1 MRTTLASLCV
11 LGLVTGCERRGDQDV
26 AAQRDRSSA
35 DTAVVTGAVAD
46 TSADA
51 KLQWGPA
58 PPGLPAGAKGAIVAG
73 DPSKAEP
80 FTVRLDMPDGYEIR
94 PHTHPTSERLRT
106 IEGTVMM
113 GRGKQWD
120 NGKLKTHAKGAE
132 MSLGA
137 QEAHFLRAQGR
148 TIVEVQSTGPFQIT
162 YVNSADDPR
171 KAPIQ

>member
-11 LGLVTGCERRGDQDV
+11 LGLVIGCERRADQDAAADLGRPSLDSAV
-26 AAQRDRSSA
+26 AS
-35 DTAVVTGAVAD
+35 GAMAD

-51 KLQWGPA
+51 QLQWGPA
-58 PPGLPAGAKGAIVAG
+58 PPDFPRVPRA
-73 DPSKAEP
+73 PSSPVTQVRPGP

-120 NGKLKTHAKGAE
+120 NGKLKAHAKGEE

-137 QEAHFLRAQGR
+137 QEAHFVRAQGR
-148 TIVEVQSTGPFQIT
+148 TILEVESSGPFQIT
-162 YVNSADDPR
+162 YVNTADDPR
-171 KAPIQ
+171 KASTQ

>member
-11 LGLVTGCERRGDQDV
+11 LGLVMGCDRRGDQD
-26 AAQRDRSSA
+26 AAAGHDRSSA
-35 DTAVVTGAVAD
+35 DTAVVSGAVAD

-51 KLQWGPA
+51 KLEWGPS
-58 PPGLPAGAKGAIVAG
+58 PPGLPAGAKGAIVSG
-73 DPSKAEP
+73 DPSKAGA

-113 GRGKQWD
+113 GMGKQWD
-120 NGKLKTHAKGAE
+120 NGKLKAHSKGAE

-137 QEAHFLRAQGR
+137 REPHFVRAQGR
-148 TIVEVQSTGPFQIT
+148 TIIEVESTGPFQIT
-162 YVNSADDPR
+162 YANAADDPR
-171 KAPIQ
+171 KASTQ